1 METRLERNIGF
12 DFFEFLVKARNP
24 KTNEVKMVSWLPTV
38 IIEKSKC
45 GTWWKVRTYSQRIM
59 DFWIEKF
66 GSDSFIFI
74 FEDNYRLSKLLKETV
89 KFVEPPFIPGCALT
103 KEWIRYE
110 IFI

>member
-24 KTNEVKMVSWLPTV
+24 KTNEVKMVNWLPTV

-74 FEDNYRLSKLLKETV
+74 FEDNYRLTKLLKETV
-89 KFVEPPFIPGCALT
+89 KFIEPPFIPGCALT

-110 IFI
+110 ILI